1 MRFDPSGG
9 DVLSF
14 ALKALERGSQVAFAT
29 LINIDGSSPRASGA
43 QMAISEDGDHAGSI
57 SSGCLERAII
67 DEARLAIARGAGGVI
82 RYGKGS
88 PFVDV
93 ALPCGSG
100 VDILFSVY
108 PDRNALAAAL
118 KALEE
123 RKPVSLAFSANA
135 VSGETKTPDDFM
147 RHYAPAIRI
156 VAAGFGPELT
166 VLASLAHAAGFDFC
180 ALSPDDAALRDCTSS
195 QTIHL
200 ASSSQIQQI
209 PIDRRSA
216 CVLLFH
222 DREWERAL
230 APLFLR
236 SPAFYVG
243 AVGGRKTATER
254 REMLVA
260 EGLAPGEIDRLAAP
274 IGLVPM
280 TRDPAALAVSI
291 LAEIVAQSRD
301 L

>member
-1 MRFDPSGG
+1 MRFDPSGA

-14 ALKALERGSQVAFAT
+14 ALDAMERGVQVAFAT
-29 LINIDGSSPRASGA
+29 LVNIDGSSPRATGA
-43 QMAISEDGDHAGSI
+43 QIAISQDGGHAGSI

-67 DEARLAIARGAGGVI
+67 DEARQSIARGEGGVV

-100 VDILFSVY
+100 VDILFSVT
-108 PDRNALAAAL
+108 PDKSAL
-118 KALEE
+118 KTAIVSLQE
-123 RKPVSLAFSANA
+123 RKPISLAFAA
-135 VSGETKTPDDFM
+135 SGVFDKAKTPDDFI
-147 RHYAPAIRI
+147 RRYEPALRI
-156 VAAGFGPELT
+156 IAAGFGPELT

-180 ALSPDDAALRDCTSS
+180 ALSPDDAALRACATS

-200 ASSSQIQQI
+200 ASSSAVQEIE
-209 PIDRRSA
+209 IDSRSA

-230 APLFLR
+230 APRFLR

-243 AVGGRKTATER
+243 AVGGRKTAAAR
-254 REMLVA
+254 REMLID
-260 EGLAPGEIDRLAAP
+260 EGLAPSEIDRLAAP

-291 LAEIVAQSRD
+291 LAEIVAQARD

>member
-14 ALKALERGSQVAFAT
+14 ALERMERGAQVAFAT
-29 LINIDGSSPRASGA
+29 LIYIDGSSPRATGA
-43 QMAISEDGDHAGSI
+43 QMAISEDGGHAGSI

-67 DEARLAIARGAGGVI
+67 DEARQAMARGAGGVI

-100 VDILFSVY
+100 VDILFSVN

-123 RKPVSLAFSANA
+123 RKPVSLAFRAGD
-135 VSGETKTPDDFM
+135 VSEKAKTPDAFT
-147 RHYAPAIRI
+147 RHYEPAIRI

-180 ALSPDDAALRDCTSS
+180 ALSPDDFALRDCASS

-209 PIDRRSA
+209 SIDARSA

-230 APLFLR
+230 APRFLR

-243 AVGGRKTATER
+243 AVGGRKTAAAR
-254 REMLVA
+254 REMLIA
-260 EGLAPGEIDRLAAP
+260 EGLAPSEIDRLAAP

-291 LAEIVAQSRD
+291 LAEIVAQSRA